1 MNLAFPLDVTLAF
14 ILIFSR
20 IGSIMMVVPMIGE
33 AFIPARMRLVLALFL
48 SALLVAPLAA
58 LLRQAVHSGN
68 GLMTTFILEILIGLS
83 IGVLARVLILSAD
96 MASQFAS
103 QALGLSLGEILNP
116 TYQTQSNVLG
126 TFMSLLLVTVLFVS
140 DAHHGVITALAA
152 SYQTFIPGQA
162 VPFGD
167 VLQLAIETVGQE
179 MTLALQIA
187 APFFVFGFLFNLGL
201 GLLSRMLPQI
211 QVTFLAVPLSVLAGL
226 ILLAV
231 LLPILI
237 DRLSSSGLVV
247 LSRITGG
254 G

>member
-1 MNLAFPLDVTLAF
+1 MNLALPLDVTLAF

-20 IGSIMMVVPMIGE
+20 IGSIMMLVPMIGE

-48 SALLVAPLAA
+48 SALLVTPLAIP
-58 LLRQAVHSGN
+58 LRQAVHSGN
-68 GLMTTFILEILIGLS
+68 GLITTLLLEILIGLS

-96 MASQFAS
+96 MASQFAA

-140 DAHHGVITALAA
+140 DAHHGVIMALAE
-152 SYQTFIPGQA
+152 SYQTFIPGQT
-162 VPFGD
+162 VQLGD
-167 VLQLAIETVGQE
+167 ILQLAVETVGQE
-179 MTLALQIA
+179 LSLALQIA

-211 QVTFLAVPLSVLAGL
+211 QVTFLAVPLSVLAGM

-237 DRLSSSGLVV
+237 DRLSASGLVV
-247 LSRITGG
+247 LSRMTGG